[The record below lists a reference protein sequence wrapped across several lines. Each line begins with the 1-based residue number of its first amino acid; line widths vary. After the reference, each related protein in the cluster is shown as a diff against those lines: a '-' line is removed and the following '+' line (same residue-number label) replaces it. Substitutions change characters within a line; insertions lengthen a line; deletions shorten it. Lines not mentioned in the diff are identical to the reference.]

1 MQQLQL
7 QEAQPI
13 PTPQPTPHRRTA
25 HPPPHR
31 PAPHRA
37 TAHPPPPHRPA
48 PPQPLQP
55 PPQPRPPP
63 HLWAY
68 CKPSFDEA
76 VASRSYR
83 KNLERVT
90 SESSS
95 SPSVTTGSRACEGAF
110 SPRTTAAD
118 APLAIAKDI
127 PAAPHIGKA
136 FERLRLEACLARA
149 MTDLPDL

>member
-7 QEAQPI
+7 QGGQPI
-13 PTPQPTPHRRTA
+13 PTPEPTPHRRTA
-25 HPPPHR
+25 
-31 PAPHRA
+31 
-37 TAHPPPPHRPA
+37 
-48 PPQPLQP
+48 
-55 PPQPRPPP
+55 P

-68 CKPSFDEA
+68 YTPSRDEA
-76 VASRSYR
+76 VASRSYT
-83 KNLERVT
+83 KNLERVM

-110 SPRTTAAD
+110 SPGTTAAD
-118 APLAIAKDI
+118 VPLAIAKDI

>member
-55 PPQPRPPP
+55 PPRPPP

-110 SPRTTAAD
+110 SPGTTAAD
-118 APLAIAKDI
+118 VPLAIAKDI
-127 PAAPHIGKA
+127 PAAPHTGKT
-136 FERLRLEACLARA
+136 FLDRLRLEACFARA
-149 MTDLPDL
+149 IADLPYL